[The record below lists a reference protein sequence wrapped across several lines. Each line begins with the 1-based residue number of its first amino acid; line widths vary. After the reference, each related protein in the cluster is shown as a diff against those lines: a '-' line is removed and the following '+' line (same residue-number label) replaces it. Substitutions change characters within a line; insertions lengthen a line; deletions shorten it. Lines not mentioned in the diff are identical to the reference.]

1 MAASFP
7 IPANNLR
14 IGFVSTRLGT
24 TDGVS
29 LEAEKWSHVLKR
41 LGHTCFYFAGLCDRP
56 ADLSYV
62 VPEAHFTHPQI
73 AKIYDAAFSNRN
85 RPRQL
90 TRQINEMA
98 QHLKGHLYEFAKRF
112 DLHVLLVEN
121 ALAIPLNIPLGIALT
136 EFIAETGFH
145 TIAHHHDLYW
155 ERRRFL
161 VNCVWDY
168 LDMCFP
174 PRLPTIRHIVINSPA
189 AAQLSYR
196 RGISARLIP
205 NVMDFD
211 NPPLAPDEYAS
222 TVRADLAVGSDEYF
236 FLQPTR
242 IVRRKG
248 IEHAIELV
256 RRLPM
261 PARLVISHASGDEGD
276 AYERHL
282 RSFSKLLDI
291 STIFVSDIIS
301 DQRGR
306 TADGR
311 KIYSLWD
318 VYPYADIVTY
328 PSLLEGFG
336 NAFLE
341 SVYFRRPIVVNDYT
355 IYAIDIKP
363 KGFRAVELDG
373 FITDEAVAEV
383 VRVLKTPKI
392 AAEMTEHNYQLAKR
406 FYSFAFLEH
415 QLEGLLQSFT
425 GEDVRS

>member
-1 MAASFP
+1 MASAHP
-7 IPANNLR
+7 IPTSNLR
-14 IGFVSTRLGT
+14 IGFISTRLST

-29 LEAEKWSHVLKR
+29 LETEKWTEVLTR
-41 LGHTCFYFAGLCDRP
+41 LGHQCFFFAGLCDRP

-62 VPEAHFTHPQI
+62 VPEAHFTHP
-73 AKIYDAAFSNRN
+73 AVVRTYEASFSNRN
-85 RPRQL
+85 RPPET
-90 TRQINEMA
+90 TREIHDLA
-98 QHLKGHLYEFAKRF
+98 GLLKRHLYEFIKKF
-112 DLHVLLVEN
+112 DIHLVIIEN

-136 EFIAETGFH
+136 EFIAETGIP

-155 ERRRFL
+155 ERNRFL

-174 PRLPTIRHIVINSPA
+174 PRLPSIRHIVINSPA

-211 NPPLAPDEYAS
+211 NPPPPPDEFAS
-222 TVRADLAVGSDEYF
+222 TVKADLRIDPGQYF

-256 RRLPM
+256 RRLPL

-276 AYERHL
+276 EYEKHL
-282 RSFSKLLDI
+282 RSFSHLLDI

-301 DQRGR
+301 DHRGR
-306 TADGR
+306 TPDGR

-318 VYPYADIVTY
+318 VYPFADVVTY

-355 IYAIDIKP
+355 IYSIDIKP
-363 KGFRAVELDG
+363 KGFKAIELDG
-373 FITDEAVAEV
+373 FITDEAVSEV
-383 VRVLKTPKI
+383 EQVLKKPGL

-415 QLEGLLQSFT
+415 QLQGLLQSFT